1 MGDDICYYDT
11 VNWPAGEMHMTLTGY
26 YFNATGTYAFYD
38 GERGVCRV
46 VDAPLQPI
54 RIYRDEAVWTVSRDS
69 LCVTDAHTGEEVAR
83 ILRLSGRRF
92 VIAMDGAAVTGR
104 VIHRLLRNTIVYT
117 DLDDEEVGRVEYR
130 VDRSRSRGLSP
141 QRYVATVRGDD
152 ALIAA
157 MLAAPFL
164 DIKGIR
170 VG

>member
-1 MGDDICYYDT
+1 
-11 VNWPAGEMHMTLTGY
+11 MTLTGY

-38 GERGVCRV
+38 GDRGVCRV

-54 RIYRDEAVWTVSRDS
+54 RIYHDKAVWTVNRDS
-69 LCVTDAHTGEEVAR
+69 LRITDPRTGEEAAR

-92 VIAMDGAAVTGR
+92 VIAMAGGAVTGR

-117 DLDDEEVGRVEYR
+117 GLDDEELGRMEYR
-130 VDRSRSRGLSP
+130 VDRSKSRGLSP
-141 QRYVATVRGDD
+141 QRYVATMRGGD
-152 ALIAA
+152 ALIVA

-164 DIKGIR
+164 EIRGIG

>member
-1 MGDDICYYDT
+1 
-11 VNWPAGEMHMTLTGY
+11 MTLTGY

-38 GERGVCRV
+38 GDRGVCRV

-54 RIYRDEAVWTVSRDS
+54 RIYHDKAVWTVNRDS
-69 LCVTDAHTGEEVAR
+69 LRITDSRTGEEAAR

-92 VIAMDGAAVTGR
+92 VIAMAGGAVTGR

-117 DLDDEEVGRVEYR
+117 GLDDEELGRMEYR
-130 VDRSRSRGLSP
+130 ADRSKSRGLSP
-141 QRYVATVRGDD
+141 QRYVATMRGGD
-152 ALIAA
+152 ALIVA

-164 DIKGIR
+164 EIRGIG